1 MPCRVFWFRR
11 EGKTDKQR
19 GLATGLNH
27 NKKGGAKWRQSHR
40 ERLHFLANDKTAANQ
55 EILSPIGNTGEVEY
69 SRYPMQ
75 ELGDYYMDVKLAG
88 GHWQCDGEDGTCD
101 EMNAEIEWAE
111 KDAGERSNDF
121 KYVFDVSIQA
131 ARPLHESRDAGTG

>member
-1 MPCRVFWFRR
+1 
-11 EGKTDKQR
+11 
-19 GLATGLNH
+19 
-27 NKKGGAKWRQSHR
+27 
-40 ERLHFLANDKTAANQ
+40 
-55 EILSPIGNTGEVEY
+55 
-69 SRYPMQ
+69 MQ

-121 KYVFDVSIQA
+121 KYVFDVSTHTASVLHMLTQMLIQG
-131 ARPLHESRDAGTG
+131 RVIERLRGNFGRYS